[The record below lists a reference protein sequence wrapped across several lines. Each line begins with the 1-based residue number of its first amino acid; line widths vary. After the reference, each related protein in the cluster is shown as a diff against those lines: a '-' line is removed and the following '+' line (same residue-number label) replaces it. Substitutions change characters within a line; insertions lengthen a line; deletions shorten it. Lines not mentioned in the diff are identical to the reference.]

1 MRFRT
6 QRNGENVATKARP
19 KRTMAGL
26 LIAAVLCAAKAEA
39 GYAQAAASLQ
49 SACPTPPI
57 GLRQGAQNTNVEI
70 APFSYDGRT
79 FQMEIAS
86 AFSSRH
92 TSGNAS
98 LCLRYEAENITTR
111 SVPPGLERIDKFYWP
126 TGEMSVERFES
137 GKQSRQSV
145 LQTVPSAKPPV
156 LGPTDLYAFKRT
168 HFGSTAFKVSVL
180 RQHAPEVQRVSFGG
194 SQGARLNGM
203 ARVEEPQIAQLRGIS
218 IKDAP
223 HPIGAVWQSPI
234 TMVAATT
241 DLDPS
246 RATGSISI
254 SLQRGDNKNIGRI
267 YAPFALAL
275 SAAKDPKDIPLFIKE
290 FNKRPVEMPENTARF
305 VSSVPATDLF
315 AVKQPIVFWGP
326 DNSRICFLAP
336 TYSPI
341 PIPPDLLTCDPEAV
355 FP

>member
-1 MRFRT
+1 MRLGP
-6 QRNGENVATKARP
+6 QRHGENIASKTRLS
-19 KRTMAGL
+19 RTTASL
-26 LIAAVLCAAKAEA
+26 FIAAVLCVAKAEVVC
-39 GYAQAAASLQ
+39 AQAAASLQ
-49 SACPTPPI
+49 GACPTPPI

-70 APFSYDGRT
+70 APFSYNGRT

-92 TSGNAS
+92 TNGNAS
-98 LCLRYEAENITTR
+98 LCLRYEAENLTTR
-111 SVPPGLERIDKFYWP
+111 SAPPGQERIDKFYWP

-168 HFGSTAFKVSVL
+168 HFSSTAYKVSIL
-180 RQHAPEVQRVSFGG
+180 RQSAPDVQRVSFGG
-194 SQGARLNGM
+194 AQGERPDGTVGA
-203 ARVEEPQIAQLRGIS
+203 EDQQIAQLSGMS

-246 RATGSISI
+246 RVRGSISI
-254 SLQRGDNKNIGRI
+254 SLQRGDNKNIGRV
-267 YAPFALAL
+267 YAPFAWALA
-275 SAAKDPKDIPLFIKE
+275 AAKDPKDIPIFIKE
-290 FNKRPVEMPENTARF
+290 FSQRPIEMSENAAHL
-305 VSSVPATDLF
+305 VSSAPATDLF
-315 AVKQPIVFWGP
+315 AIKQPVIFFGP
-326 DNSRICFLAP
+326 DNSRFCFLAP